1 MHSLPE
7 QRNGMKPSTMKTSTV
22 EPSTMKFSKL
32 LLIGLVSALTLSACN
47 YDTRASGRSGTYQDD
62 YLENPINEEFIQY
75 KNALTVSNE
84 ILDLMKAGDSKTIAD
99 NYVLEELK
107 PLLTE
112 EEINKVIVGAEK
124 KYGKIVSYK
133 PMQWGF
139 EPRVENGKRDK
150 SEFNKIIAEKY
161 GNKKAGKKIPI
172 LFSVKIVEHEKG
184 LVNYW
189 FQFPSDGKYEKVLG
203 IFYKEKKGTRNVGQF
218 G

>member
-1 MHSLPE
+1 MNYSSNYNTYNFYPSL
-7 QRNGMKPSTMKTSTV
+7 QNNRQGRGAKWKKILSFAV
-22 EPSTMKFSKL
+22 L
-32 LLIGLVSALTLSACN
+32 SAVTLTACN

-62 YLENPINEEFIQY
+62 YLENPIDKEFVQY
-75 KNALTVSNE
+75 ENALAVSNE
-84 ILDLMKAGDSKTIAD
+84 ILDLMKAGDSKKIAD
-99 NYVLEELK
+99 DYVLEELK
-107 PLLTE
+107 LLLTE
-112 EEINKVIVGAEK
+112 DQIDKMIKGAEA

-161 GNKKAGKKIPI
+161 GNKKAAKKIPI